1 MIRIIA
7 ATGRDGA
14 IGRRGD
20 LAFHISAD
28 LRRFKTLTTGH
39 TVVMG
44 RRTFESLPK
53 GALPRRRNIVVTRNP
68 AFSAPGAECAPSL
81 EAALA
86 MAASPQTDTFIIGGG
101 EIYSQSMPLADEL
114 LLTEVDA
121 VCPGADTFC
130 PAITPG
136 AWVVTEDS
144 GLLTDD
150 ESGRNDRCVCYG
162 CKESVTWHSPRKR
175 YDVGVQRIE

>member
-53 GALPRRRNIVVTRNP
+53 GALPRRRNIVVTRNH

-121 VCPGADTFC
+121 VCHGADTFF
-130 PAITPG
+130 PAISPG
-136 AWVVTEDS
+136 EWVVTEDS

-150 ESGRNDRCVCYG
+150 KSGLNYRFVCY
-162 CKESVTWHSPRKR
+162 CRK
-175 YDVGVQRIE
+175 

>member
-86 MAASPQTDTFIIGGG
+86 MAASPQTDTF
-101 EIYSQSMPLADEL
+101 
-114 LLTEVDA
+114 
-121 VCPGADTFC
+121 F

-136 AWVVTEDS
+136 EWVVTEDS

-150 ESGRNDRCVCYG
+150 KSGLNYRFVCY
-162 CKESVTWHSPRKR
+162 CRK
-175 YDVGVQRIE
+175 